1 MNADNFQSSI
11 IYFYLGSK
19 EEETSWCVKSK
30 HDLILFVILSKVSAC
45 LVNSLML
52 LFHCFY
58 NVFRSILFL
67 PLSFQADKI
76 SRNQE
81 FWLPIVPY
89 HAALMNF

>member
-30 HDLILFVILSKVSAC
+30 HDLILFVILSKVGAC
-45 LVNSLML
+45 LANSLMF
-52 LFHCFY
+52 LFHCLY
-58 NVFRSILFL
+58 VVIRYTLSL

-81 FWLPIVPY
+81 FWLPTVPY
-89 HAALMNF
+89 HAALMNL

>member
-1 MNADNFQSSI
+1 MNADNFQSSL

-30 HDLILFVILSKVSAC
+30 HDLILFVILSKVGAC
-45 LVNSLML
+45 LANSLMF
-52 LFHCFY
+52 LFHYLYAAIRF
-58 NVFRSILFL
+58 ILFL
-67 PLSFQADKI
+67 SLSFQADKI

-81 FWLPIVPY
+81 FWLPTVSF